1 MNESIITHK
10 KWAWWRA
17 GECVVEVLKRG
28 HFPNTVLAKLP
39 NDKITEIEL
48 VELDVSER

>member
-1 MNESIITHK
+1 MIEDKITHK
-10 KWAWWRA
+10 QWAWWRA

-28 HFPNTVLAKLP
+28 HFPTTVLAKLP